1 MSTRIKIPLVIG
13 RNRLRGKSEG
23 AMVDDTEFDHLTRL
37 RRIMATEARAQSI
50 EATKEWLD
58 TAIIQVLKLYEQAL
72 KEWQS
77 NKDGCIGFIYEAC
90 LPSGEILLLGD
101 ARTLARVK

>member
-1 MSTRIKIPLVIG
+1 MSARIKIPLVIG

-37 RRIMATEARAQSI
+37 RRIMAAQAPAWGI
-50 EATKEWLD
+50 EATQEWLN
-58 TAIIQVLKLYEQAL
+58 TAITQLLKLYEQAL

-77 NKDGCIGFIYEAC
+77 NKDGCIGFIYEAR
-90 LPSGEILLLGD
+90 LPSGAILLLGD
-101 ARTLARVK
+101 ARTLALVK